1 MIIDNIRHSAFYS
14 DSPALAKVL
23 LYMSGISKEN
33 FPTGPVHLDGDNI
46 FVNPVCLH
54 TKPENECLYEAHRRY
69 ADIHFIVEGCE
80 KIIVRDIESL
90 TVVQPY
96 NVEKDIGFYT
106 CESGGIVCI
115 LKPGDF
121 LVCYPQDAHKVAIA
135 VDSPSLVKK
144 LVGKIR
150 V

>member
-1 MIIDNIRHSAFYS
+1 MILDNIRHSVFYF

-23 LYMSGISKEN
+23 SYMSGISSEN
-33 FPTGPVHLDGDNI
+33 YPSESVHLDGENI
-46 FVNPVCLH
+46 FVNPVCLQ
-54 TKPENECLYEAHRRY
+54 TKPENECLFEAHRRY
-69 ADIHFIVEGCE
+69 ADVHFIVEGCE
-80 KIIVRDIESL
+80 KIIVGDIDSVA
-90 TVVQPY
+90 VVQPFSE
-96 NVEKDIGFYT
+96 EKDIGFYT
-106 CESGGIVCI
+106 CESGTACI

-135 VDSPSLVKK
+135 IDSPAPVKK